1 MKLIMAALFS
11 VLASMALATVD
22 GFPALYDV
30 TGVAADDNLNIRE
43 TPNAGSIIVS
53 SFPPMAKNIEVIAL
67 NDAETW
73 GLVNID
79 GRSGWVSM
87 RYMARHPGQYAGNVP
102 NLTYCH
108 GTEPFWDL
116 EFTDSTVSFSSPE
129 NTGPLVPFTAMRST
143 NRIDRFAIVATGM
156 TGVVIEQRCSDGMSD
171 FTYGLAV
178 ELLAPLYGEMQLLS
192 GCCTIQP

>member
-1 MKLIMAALFS
+1 MKFLMAALFS
-11 VLASMALATVD
+11 VFATMALATVD

-30 TGVAADDNLNIRE
+30 TGVAADDNLNVRE
-43 TPNAGSIIVS
+43 APNSGSIVVS

-87 RYMARHPGQYAGNVP
+87 LYMARHPGQYAGNVP

-108 GTEPFWDL
+108 GTEPFWGL
-116 EFTDSTVSFSSPE
+116 EFSNGAVSFSSPE
-129 NTGPLVPFTAMRST
+129 NTVAPVRFTALRSA
-143 NRIDRFAIVATGM
+143 NRIDRFAIITTGM

-178 ELLAPLYGEMQLLS
+178 ELLAPLYGDMQLLS

>member
-1 MKLIMAALFS
+1 MAALLCVF
-11 VLASMALATVD
+11 ATMAWATVD

-30 TGVAADDNLNIRE
+30 TDVAADDTLNIRE
-43 TPNAGSIIVS
+43 APDAGSILVS
-53 SFPPMAKNIEVIAL
+53 SFPSMAKNIEVIAL

-73 GLVNID
+73 GLVNIN

-87 RYMARHPGQYAGNVP
+87 RYMTRHAGQYAGNVP
-102 NLTYCH
+102 RLTYCH
-108 GTEPFWDL
+108 GTEPFWGLDFANGTL
-116 EFTDSTVSFSSPE
+116 SFSSPE
-129 NTGPLVPFTAMRST
+129 NTGAMVPFNALRSA
-143 NRIDRFAIVATGM
+143 NRLDRFVIFADVM

-171 FTYGLAV
+171 LTYGLAV

>member
-1 MKLIMAALFS
+1 MKLILAALFS
-11 VLASMALATVD
+11 VLATMALATVD

-30 TGVAADDNLNIRE
+30 KGLAADDNLNVRE
-43 TPNAGSIIVS
+43 APNAGSIVIS
-53 SFPPMAKNIEVIAL
+53 SFPPMSKNIEVITM

-102 NLTYCH
+102 ALTYCH
-108 GTEPFWDL
+108 GTEPFWGL
-116 EFTDSTVSFSSPE
+116 EFTDGGVSFSSPE
-129 NTGPLVPFTAMRST
+129 NTGPMVPFTALRSA
-143 NRIDRFAIVATGM
+143 NRIDRFALFATGM

-171 FTYGLAV
+171 FTYGLSV
-178 ELLAPLYGEMQLLS
+178 ELLAPLYGDMKLLS